1 MPISDLL
8 AEITGEKATASS
20 APSAIRTS
28 TAVGLKRKADD
39 DANTSTSIKT
49 PRTQQNGAP
58 PRSSLSRKPSPT
70 TGRLPNPTTKSST
83 SQAGQRSASAAPVG
97 TKPYAGTA
105 TANRQSGGPPPARR
119 DLTERPKAPSST
131 AAASK
136 IAPARPSPTT
146 SNAPEPSKAPKKGSF
161 AEIMARGA
169 KAQQIMPKAG
179 IIQHKALE
187 KPQPKKEREKETTK
201 GVKRPGANGTSTKG
215 PAQGG
220 ALQMKGSRTVPRNG
234 AAGDAKSG
242 SKSRP
247 TSSGSDAPE
256 KKKKGPV
263 MTGYSGTARSAPPSK
278 KSASSGKGPASRRT
292 PGGLLAPPKAAR
304 RDRYDDEYDEE
315 LDDFVVDDEDE
326 DNPYARQY
334 GYASDGSSD
343 MEAGMDDIYDEESR
357 AERAARLEDR
367 REEKLLE
374 ELKRQKEE
382 KKKRSGIR

>member
-39 DANTSTSIKT
+39 DASTSTSIKT

-131 AAASK
+131 IAASK

-146 SNAPEPSKAPKKGSF
+146 SNAPEPSKAPKRVLSPRSWP
-161 AEIMARGA
+161 E
-169 KAQQIMPKAG
+169 
-179 IIQHKALE
+179 HKALE
-187 KPQPKKEREKETTK
+187 KPLPKKDREKETTK

-220 ALQMKGSRTVPRNG
+220 ALQMKGSRTVPKNG
-234 AAGDAKSG
+234 AVGDVKSG

-263 MTGYSGTARSAPPSK
+263 MSGYSGTARSAPPSK
-278 KSASSGKGPASRRT
+278 KLASSGKGPASRRT

>member
-1 MPISDLL
+1 
-8 AEITGEKATASS
+8 
-20 APSAIRTS
+20 
-28 TAVGLKRKADD
+28 
-39 DANTSTSIKT
+39 
-49 PRTQQNGAP
+49 
-58 PRSSLSRKPSPT
+58 
-70 TGRLPNPTTKSST
+70 
-83 SQAGQRSASAAPVG
+83 
-97 TKPYAGTA
+97 
-105 TANRQSGGPPPARR
+105 
-119 DLTERPKAPSST
+119 
-131 AAASK
+131 
-136 IAPARPSPTT
+136 
-146 SNAPEPSKAPKKGSF
+146 
-161 AEIMARGA
+161 
-169 KAQQIMPKAG
+169 MPKAG

-187 KPQPKKEREKETTK
+187 KPLPKKERESTK
-201 GVKRPGANGTSTKG
+201 GVKRSTANGTSTKG

-220 ALQMKGSRTVPRNG
+220 ASQVKGPRAVPRNS
-234 AAGDAKSG
+234 AAGDARSG

-256 KKKKGPV
+256 KKKKGPAT
-263 MTGYSGTARSAPPSK
+263 TGYAGTARSAPPTK
-278 KSASSGKGPASRRT
+278 KSMGSGKGPASRRT

-382 KKKRSGIR
+382 KKKRTGIR